1 MRNLLRSTPAYLII
15 VSFLFVT
22 LHHEPASA
30 QQTPRA
36 ATGVA
41 DILAK
46 VSGDTLM
53 DRLRELCGE
62 KTVRLWRKDTLITNR
77 FDGRDSVNNELAG
90 DYLETEL
97 LRHGLLA
104 GSQRFQDRGRNI
116 IALQP
121 GATHPDIMYII
132 CAHYDAASPGHPGAD
147 DNGTGTA
154 AVLEAARLLSRHS
167 FDYTIAYILWDAEER
182 GLVGSNDYARAAR
195 ARGDSILGVINLDMI
210 GYDSDNNLRA
220 ALQYNLPIGLP
231 LVETMI
237 AVNDSFNLGLDHYVE
252 LNSTTPSDNYSFTK
266 QAYASFLLIED
277 WKDFTPHYH
286 KATDRPSTI
295 NVNFFTRMTKNA
307 IGALALLA
315 GLRDDP
321 RVPLPIAPAA
331 GQTGVSDP
339 VVFVWTEE
347 EGAGRYHLQVATDAS
362 FGSIVYD
369 NDMLGEAT
377 VTVPGLS
384 SWTQYYWRVRACG
397 ADGCSRW
404 SEFLSFRTMVGAPLM
419 LTPLAGEQPPYDA
432 VSISWQAVDGARHY
446 ELQVSEFVNFGVL
459 EKEEQ
464 SLVGTTY
471 VTALAAGTQYHV
483 RVRAVSDDG
492 SGAWSAPTSFTTS
505 TVADIAALRGP
516 VMPRLFTPS
525 PHPFGDR
532 VVLRFSLSTASEA
545 HLELHDLAGRR
556 VLVVGEGWY
565 ESGVSEIPVDMS
577 LLPAGVYLL
586 TLQTPDGVHGM
597 TVLHRARNN

>member
-1 MRNLLRSTPAYLII
+1 MRTFLRSTPAVLTL
-15 VSFLFVT
+15 VSFMLVT
-22 LHHEPASA
+22 LHHLPVSA
-30 QQTPRA
+30 QQAPRA

-62 KTVRLWRKDTLITNR
+62 KLVRVGGGETLITNR
-77 FDGRDSVNNELAG
+77 FDGRDSVDNELAG
-90 DYLETEL
+90 DYLEQEL

-116 IALQP
+116 IGLQP
-121 GATHPDIMYII
+121 GAAHPDIMYII
-132 CAHYDAASPGHPGAD
+132 CAHYDAALPRDPGAD

-167 FDYTIAYILWDAEER
+167 FDYTIAYIFWDAEER

-195 ARGDSILGVINLDMI
+195 ARGDSIIGVLNLDMI
-210 GYDSDNNLRA
+210 GYDSDNNSRA
-220 ALQYNLPIGLP
+220 ALQYNLDIGLP
-231 LVETMI
+231 LVEKML
-237 AVNDSFNLGLDHYVE
+237 AVNDSFNLGLDLYVE
-252 LNSTTPSDNYSFTK
+252 LKSTTPSDNYSFTK
-266 QAYASFLLIED
+266 QAYPSFLLIED

-295 NVNFFTRMTKNA
+295 NVTFFTRMTKNA
-307 IGALALLA
+307 IGALSLLA

-321 RVPLPIAPAA
+321 RVPLPIAPTA

-347 EGAGRYHLQVATDAS
+347 EGADRYHLQVATDAS
-362 FGSIVYD
+362 FNSLVYES
-369 NDMLGEAT
+369 DMLGEAT
-377 VTVPGLS
+377 VTVAGLTP
-384 SWTQYYWRVRACG
+384 WTSHYWRVRACG

-404 SEFLSFRTMVGAPLM
+404 SEFRSFRTMVGAPVM
-419 LTPLAGEQPPYDA
+419 RSPLADEQPAYDA
-432 VSISWQAVDGARHY
+432 VAISWQPVDGARHY

-459 EKEEQ
+459 ERDAQ
-464 SLVGTTY
+464 SLLDTTY
-471 VTALAAGTQYHV
+471 VTGLEAGTTYHV
-483 RVRAVSDDG
+483 RVRAVSEDG
-492 SGAWSAPTSFTTS
+492 PGAWSVPTSFTTS

-516 VMPRLFTPS
+516 FIPQLFTPS

-532 VVLRFSLSTASEA
+532 VVLRFSLPKASVA
-545 HLELHDLAGRR
+545 HIELQDLAGRR
-556 VLVVGEGWY
+556 VMVLGEGWY
-565 ESGVSEIPVDMS
+565 ESGHSEIQVDMS
-577 LLPAGVYLL
+577 RLPGGVYLL
-586 TLQTPDGVHGM
+586 TLRTPDGAHAK
-597 TVLHRARNN
+597 TVLHRERNN